1 MEKKLGVGQLSCKV
15 CGQHFQTG
23 INCTSTH
30 FTPLP
35 KPRARR
41 LEDDGSIKDSIA
53 DTASDLSAPVDVYS
67 EWIDAC
73 DAVAKDAAGAT
84 RMTGAPPMQKLDKI
98 RQDGHEGSTG
108 EMDDFIEVD
117 EADAEGEFAEE

>member
-23 INCTSTH
+23 INCKRPLHTYTSHAQGDQKTKA
-30 FTPLP
+30 FQ
-35 KPRARR
+35 
-41 LEDDGSIKDSIA
+41 GFVA

-84 RMTGAPPMQKLDKI
+84 RMTGAPPMQKLDKVG
-98 RQDGHEGSTG
+98 QDGHEGSTG